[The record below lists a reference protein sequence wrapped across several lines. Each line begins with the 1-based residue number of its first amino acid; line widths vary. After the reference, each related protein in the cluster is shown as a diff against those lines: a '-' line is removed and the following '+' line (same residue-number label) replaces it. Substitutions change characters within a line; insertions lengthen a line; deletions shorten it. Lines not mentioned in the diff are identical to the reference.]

1 MKTAISLPDPLFRS
15 AERLAKRLKVSRS
28 ALYATAIADSRCHHQ
43 RKSVTEQ
50 LNEVYGE
57 GGEDS
62 TLDPVVAGFS
72 GTRCPRMNGDSAR
85 GDRWASLPDPAGS
98 MPGIS
103 ATGCRRPIQ

>member
-28 ALYATAIADSRCHHQ
+28 ALYATAIADYVAHHQ

-62 TLDPVVAGFS
+62 TLDPVWPACS
-72 GTRCPRMNGDSAR
+72 GTRSPRMNGDSAR
-85 GDRWASLPDPAGS
+85 GDLVGLAA
-98 MPGIS
+98 
-103 ATGCRRPIQ
+103 